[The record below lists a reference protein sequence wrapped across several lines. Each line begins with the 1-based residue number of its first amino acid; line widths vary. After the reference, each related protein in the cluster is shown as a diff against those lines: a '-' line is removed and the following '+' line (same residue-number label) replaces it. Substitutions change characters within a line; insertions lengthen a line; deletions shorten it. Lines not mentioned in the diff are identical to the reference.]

1 MKSQCSPELM
11 ALAKEVGN
19 FIQYWGFKKIHGQIW
34 TLVFLSERPLNSTI
48 ITKKLNVSKAL
59 ISLAIKDLLQ
69 YKVIEIVEKK
79 NKEIY
84 FRSNPDI
91 FSVIRHVLETRES
104 KMLEKILK
112 THSEFGKTNPCSG
125 NAEFKID
132 SNKVE
137 ELGFMIMAAQGTLQS
152 LIKTGLNQ
160 S

>member
-34 TLVFLSERPLNSTI
+34 TLVFLSQKPLNSTI

-69 YKVIEIVEKK
+69 YKVIEITEKK

-84 FRSNPDI
+84 FRSNPNI
-91 FSVIRHVLETRES
+91 FSVVQHILETRES

-112 THSEFGKTNPCSG
+112 AHNEFNKTSPCSG
-125 NAEFKID
+125 TSEFKID

-152 LIKTGLNQ
+152 LMKNSLSI
-160 S
+160 

>member
-11 ALAKEVGN
+11 SLAKEVGN

-34 TLVFLSERPLNSTI
+34 TLVFLSKQPLNSTI

-59 ISLAIKDLLQ
+59 VSLAIKDLLH

-91 FSVIRHVLETRES
+91 FGVIKFVLETRET
-104 KMLEKILK
+104 KMLEKIHK
-112 THSEFGKTNPCSG
+112 THQDFSKTNPCSDSS
-125 NAEFKID
+125 EFKID
-132 SNKVE
+132 SDKVE

-152 LIKTGLNQ
+152 LIDSGFNQ
-160 S
+160 T

>member
-1 MKSQCSPELM
+1 MKNQCSPELM
-11 ALAKEVGN
+11 ALAKEVGS

-34 TLVFLSERPLNSTI
+34 TLVFLSQKPLNSTI

-59 ISLAIKDLLQ
+59 VSLAIKDLLL
-69 YKVIEIVEKK
+69 YKVIEITEKR

-91 FSVIRHVLETRES
+91 FSVIKHVLEIRES

-112 THSEFGKTNPCSG
+112 THSEFNKTNPCSG
-125 NAEFKID
+125 TAEFKVD

-160 S
+160 A